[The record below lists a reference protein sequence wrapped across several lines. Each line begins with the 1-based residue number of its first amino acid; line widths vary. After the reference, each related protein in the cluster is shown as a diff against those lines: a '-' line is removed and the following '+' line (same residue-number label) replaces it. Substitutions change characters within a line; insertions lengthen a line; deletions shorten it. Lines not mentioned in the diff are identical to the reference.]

1 MMQGI
6 LGVKKG
12 MTQIFDEEGLIV
24 PVTIVEAGP
33 CYVTQKKTREKD
45 GYFAVQIAFQDKKE
59 KRTTKAL
66 QGHFAKAK
74 VANKRILREF
84 RFSDFEELELG
95 SELKADRFSAGDEV
109 TVSVV
114 SKGKGFQGVVKR
126 HNFAGGPKTHG
137 QSDRLRA
144 PGSIGQSSNPSRVFK
159 GIKMGGRMGNERIT
173 LKNVPVV
180 KVDAENNLIFLKGSI
195 PGAKNSIVEIKTKW

>member
-12 MTQIFDEEGLIV
+12 MTQIFSDDGLVV

-45 GYFAVQIAFQDKKE
+45 GYIAVQIAFQDKKE
-59 KRTTKAL
+59 KRTSKAMR
-66 QGHFAKAK
+66 GHFAKAK
-74 VANKRILREF
+74 VGNKRIVREF
-84 RFSDFEELELG
+84 RFSDYEELEVG
-95 SELKADRFSAGDEV
+95 TELKADRFSAGDQV
-109 TVSVV
+109 MVSAV

-144 PGSIGQSSNPSRVFK
+144 PGSIGQSSYPSRVFK
-159 GIKMGGRMGNERIT
+159 GIKMAGRMGNDRIT

-180 KVDAENNLIFLKGSI
+180 KVDAENNLIYLKGSI

>member
-1 MMQGI
+1 MQGI

-12 MTQIFDEEGLIV
+12 MTQIFNDEGLVV

-45 GYFAVQIAFQDKKE
+45 GYIAVQIAFQDKKE
-59 KRTTKAL
+59 KRTSKAM
-66 QGHFAKAK
+66 QGHFAKAN
-74 VANKRILREF
+74 VGNKRIVREF
-84 RFSDFEELELG
+84 RFSDYEELEVG
-95 SELKADRFSAGDEV
+95 TELKADRFSAGDQV
-109 TVSVV
+109 MVSAV

-144 PGSIGQSSNPSRVFK
+144 PGSIGQSSYPSRVFK
-159 GIKMGGRMGNERIT
+159 GIKMAGRMGNDRIT

-180 KVDAENNLIFLKGSI
+180 KVDAENNLIYLKGSI

>member
-1 MMQGI
+1 MQGI

-12 MTQIFDEEGLIV
+12 MTQIFSDDGLVV

-45 GYFAVQIAFQDKKE
+45 GYIAVQIAFQDKKE
-59 KRTTKAL
+59 KRTSKAMR
-66 QGHFAKAK
+66 GHFAKAK
-74 VANKRILREF
+74 VGNKRIVREF
-84 RFSDFEELELG
+84 RFSDYEELEVG
-95 SELKADRFSAGDEV
+95 TELKADRFSAGDQV
-109 TVSVV
+109 MVSAV

-144 PGSIGQSSNPSRVFK
+144 PGSIGQSSYPSRVFK
-159 GIKMGGRMGNERIT
+159 GIKMAGRMGNDRIT

-180 KVDAENNLIFLKGSI
+180 KVDAENNLIYLKGSI

>member
-1 MMQGI
+1 MQGI

-12 MTQIFDEEGLIV
+12 MTQIFDDEGLIV

-45 GYFAVQIAFQDKKE
+45 GYIAVQIAFQDKKE

-66 QGHFAKAK
+66 RGHFAKAN
-74 VANKRILREF
+74 VGPKRILREF
-84 RFSDFEELELG
+84 RFSDFEELEIG

-159 GIKMGGRMGNERIT
+159 GIKMAGRMGNDRIT

-180 KVDAENNLIFLKGSI
+180 KVDPENNLIFLKGSI

>member
-1 MMQGI
+1 MQGI

-12 MTQIFDEEGLIV
+12 MTQLFNEQGLVV

-33 CYVTQKKTREKD
+33 CYVTQKKTKEKD
-45 GYFAVQIAFQDKKE
+45 GYIAVQIAYQDKKE
-59 KRTTKAL
+59 KRTSGAMK
-66 QGHFAKAK
+66 GHFSKAG
-74 VANKRILREF
+74 VTPKRILREF
-84 RFSDFEELELG
+84 RFSDYEELEPG
-95 SELKADRFSAGDEV
+95 AEIKADRFSAGDKV

-144 PGSIGQSSNPSRVFK
+144 PGSIGQSSYPSRVFK
-159 GIKMGGRMGNERIT
+159 GLKMAGRMGNERVT
-173 LKNVPVV
+173 LKKVDVL
-180 KVDAENNLIFLKGSI
+180 KVDAENNLIYLRGSI
-195 PGAKNSIVEIKTKW
+195 PGAKNSIVEIKN

>member
-1 MMQGI
+1 MQGI

-33 CYVTQKKTREKD
+33 CYVTQKKTREND
-45 GYFAVQIAFQDKKE
+45 GYIAVQIAFQDKKE

-74 VANKRILREF
+74 VGNKRILREF
-84 RFSDFEELELG
+84 RFSDFDELEVG
-95 SELKADRFSAGDEV
+95 TELKADRFSAGDQV

-159 GIKMGGRMGNERIT
+159 GIKMAGRMGNERIT

-180 KVDAENNLIFLKGSI
+180 KVDPENNLIFLKGSI

>member
-1 MMQGI
+1 MQGI

-12 MTQIFDEEGLIV
+12 MTQIFSDDGLVV

-45 GYFAVQIAFQDKKE
+45 GYIAVQIAFQDKKE
-59 KRTTKAL
+59 KRTSKAM

-74 VANKRILREF
+74 VGNKRIVREF
-84 RFSDFEELELG
+84 RFSDYEELEVG
-95 SELKADRFSAGDEV
+95 TELKADRFSAGDQV
-109 TVSVV
+109 MVSAV

-144 PGSIGQSSNPSRVFK
+144 PGSIGQSSYPSRVFK
-159 GIKMGGRMGNERIT
+159 GIKMAGRMGNDRIT

-180 KVDAENNLIFLKGSI
+180 KVDAENNLIYLKGSI

>member
-1 MMQGI
+1 MQGI

>member
-12 MTQIFDEEGLIV
+12 MTQIFNDEGLVV

-45 GYFAVQIAFQDKKE
+45 GYIAVQIAFQDKKE
-59 KRTTKAL
+59 KRTSKAM
-66 QGHFAKAK
+66 QGHFAKAN
-74 VANKRILREF
+74 VGNKRIVREF
-84 RFSDFEELELG
+84 RFSDYEELEVG
-95 SELKADRFSAGDEV
+95 TELKADRFSAGDQV
-109 TVSVV
+109 MVSAV

-144 PGSIGQSSNPSRVFK
+144 PGSIGQSSYPSRVFK
-159 GIKMGGRMGNERIT
+159 GIKMAGRMGNDRIT

-180 KVDAENNLIFLKGSI
+180 KVDAENNLIYLKGSI